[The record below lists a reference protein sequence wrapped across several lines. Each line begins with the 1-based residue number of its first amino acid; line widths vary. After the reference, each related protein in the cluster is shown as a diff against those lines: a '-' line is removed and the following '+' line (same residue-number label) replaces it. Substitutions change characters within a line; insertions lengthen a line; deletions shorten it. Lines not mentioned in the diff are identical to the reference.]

1 MLKKS
6 YFKNVLAK
14 VIKTILNIFLFRF
27 VNAKTLCIFAPRFY
41 GYSRNFE
48 NNIKD

>member
-1 MLKKS
+1 MLYTFAKTQH
-6 YFKNVLAK
+6 FKNIQAK

-41 GYSRNFE
+41 G
-48 NNIKD
+48 